1 METPGDRI
9 IVSQKSAP
17 PLLRVAVAT
26 PLRRSFDYLPPSDV
40 DIATLKPGIR
50 LRLPFG
56 RTEVIGVLL
65 EITQQAQVAA
75 VRLKRAKQRL
85 DAEPVLSPELLWLL
99 NWASHYYQHPIGEVV
114 QQALPTLLRQG
125 RPARVKGV
133 EHWHLTSAGQA
144 LQPDD
149 ISRAPRQAALISLLQ
164 QHAGDITSAELNQ
177 QQDQWRPVM
186 ARLVE
191 KSWVEMSEQQ
201 LASNHEQQPSEKPE
215 LNADQLLAVQRL
227 LDHLDQYHAFLL
239 DGVTGSGKTE
249 VYLRVI
255 ESVLAA
261 NKQALILVPEIG
273 LTPQLLSRFQR
284 RFPDISIAVLHS
296 GLNDQ
301 ERLQAWLSASKGDA
315 GIIIGTRSALLTPLD
330 RPGIIIVDE
339 EHDLSLKQQE
349 GFRYS
354 ARDLAIVRAQHL
366 KVPVILGSATPA
378 LESLYNC
385 ERERFTRLHLPER
398 AGTAT
403 PPKFSLIDV
412 RGQKLDNGLSAQLLL
427 QMQTHLAAGGQVL
440 LFINRRGFAPVLMC
454 HDCGWHARCDRCD
467 AHMTIHQ
474 HARRLRCHH
483 CGSERP
489 LPANCPECKSADL
502 FQAGYGTERV
512 EQVLKSHFPT
522 TPILRI
528 DRDTTRRKG
537 AMQTMLE
544 QIKAGEPQILV
555 GTQMLAKGHHF
566 PNLTLVGLLD
576 ADYGLFSA
584 DFRAAERLGQLVL
597 QVAGRAGRA
606 ERQGEVLIQTHHP
619 ESPLLQ
625 SLLSHDYGRF
635 AQALLSERQAA
646 NLPPYSHLALLRA
659 EAVDT
664 QAPYCFL
671 EEAHSLATQLDGSGI
686 EVYGPFPAPME
697 RRAGRSRAQLL
708 LQSNSRAS
716 LQLLLSAWLPRL
728 ETLKSGRK
736 VRWSIDVDPL
746 EMF

>member
-1 METPGDRI
+1 
-9 IVSQKSAP
+9 
-17 PLLRVAVAT
+17 
-26 PLRRSFDYLPPSDV
+26 
-40 DIATLKPGIR
+40 
-50 LRLPFG
+50 LPFG
-56 RTEVIGVLL
+56 RSEVIGVLL

-75 VRLKRAKQRL
+75 VRLKRAKQVL
-85 DAEPVLSPELLWLL
+85 DVEPILSAELLWLL
-99 NWASHYYQHPIGEVV
+99 NWASQYYQHPIGEVV

-133 EHWHLTSAGQA
+133 ELWRLTPSGQS
-144 LQPDD
+144 LQPSD
-149 ISRAPRQAALISLLQ
+149 ISRAPRQAALLSLLQ
-164 QHAGDITSAELNQ
+164 QHSAGLTSAELNQ
-177 QQDQWRPVM
+177 RQERWRPVM

-191 KSWVEMSEQQ
+191 KNWVEMTEQQ
-201 LASNHEQQPSEKPE
+201 LACNHAQTPSEKPD
-215 LNADQLLAVQRL
+215 LNQDQLLAVEQIL
-227 LDHLDQYHAFLL
+227 NHLDSYHAFLL

-255 ESVLAA
+255 DSVLAA
-261 NKQALILVPEIG
+261 KQQALILVPEIG

-284 RFPDISIAVLHS
+284 RFPAVSIAILHS

-301 ERLQAWLSASKGDA
+301 ERLQAWLSASKGEA
-315 GIIIGTRSALLTPLD
+315 GIIIGTRSALLTPLAG
-330 RPGIIIVDE
+330 PGIIIVDE
-339 EHDLSLKQQE
+339 EHDLSFKQQE

-366 KVPVILGSATPA
+366 QVPVILGSATPA
-378 LESLYNC
+378 LESLANC

-398 AGTAT
+398 AGAAT
-403 PPKFSLIDV
+403 PPEFKLIDV
-412 RGQKLDNGLSAQLLL
+412 RGQKLNNGMSAQLLAH
-427 QMQTHLAAGGQVL
+427 MQTHLAAGGQVL
-440 LFINRRGFAPVLMC
+440 LFINRRGFAPVMMC
-454 HDCGWHARCDRCD
+454 HDCGWHSRCERCD

-474 HARRLRCHH
+474 RARRLRCHH

-489 LPANCPECKSADL
+489 LPAHCPGCNSENL
-502 FQAGYGTERV
+502 IQVGYGTERV
-512 EQVLKSHFPT
+512 EQVLKLHFPA

-537 AMQTMLE
+537 AMQAMLD
-544 QIKAGEPQILV
+544 QIKQGESQILV

-635 AQALLSERQAA
+635 AKALLAEREAA

-659 EAVDT
+659 EAVDA
-664 QAPYCFL
+664 QAPYRFL
-671 EEAHSLATQLDGSGI
+671 EEAHSLVSQLGGNGI
-686 EVYGPFPAPME
+686 EVYGPFPAPMQ
-697 RRAGRSRAQLL
+697 RRAGRNRAQMLLQASSRAP
-708 LQSNSRAS
+708 LQT
-716 LQLLLSAWLPRL
+716 LLSTWLQRL
-728 ETLKSGRK
+728 ESLKSGRK

>member
-1 METPGDRI
+1 MAFPGDRF
-9 IVSQKSAP
+9 IVSQKPAP
-17 PLLRVAVAT
+17 TVLRVAVAT
-26 PLRRSFDYLPPSDV
+26 PLRRTFDYLPPGDV
-40 DIATLKPGIR
+40 DIAKLKPGIR

-56 RTEVIGVLL
+56 RSEVIGVLL
-65 EITQQAQVAA
+65 EISPQPQVAA
-75 VRLKRAKQRL
+75 VRLKRAKQVL
-85 DAEPVLSPELLWLL
+85 DADPLLSPELLWLL
-99 NWASHYYQHPIGEVV
+99 EWASHYYQHPIGEVV

-125 RPARVKGV
+125 RPARIRGI
-133 EHWHLTSAGQA
+133 EHWYLTSGGRT

-149 ISRAPRQAALISLLQ
+149 TSRAPRQTALISLLL
-164 QHAGDITSAELNQ
+164 QHNGGISSAELNQ
-177 QQDQWRPVM
+177 LQDNWRPVM

-191 KSWVEMSEQQ
+191 KNWVEMIEQRTIQ
-201 LASNHEQQPSEKPE
+201 TETQQPSEKPQ
-215 LNADQLLAVQRL
+215 LNADQQQAVEQIQ
-227 LDHLDQYHAFLL
+227 DHLDQYHAFLL

-249 VYLRVI
+249 VYLQVI

-273 LTPQLLSRFQR
+273 LTPQLVSRFQR
-284 RFPDISIAVLHS
+284 RFPTISIAVLHS

-301 ERLQAWLSASKGDA
+301 ERLQAWLNARKGDA
-315 GIIIGTRSALLTPLD
+315 GIIIGTRSALLTPLE

-339 EHDLSLKQQE
+339 EHDLSFKQQE

-354 ARDLAIVRAQHL
+354 ARDLAIVRARHL

-385 ERERFTRLHLPER
+385 ERERSTRLHLPER
-398 AGTAT
+398 AGAAR

-412 RGQKLDNGLSAQLLL
+412 RGQKLDNGLSAQLLAH
-427 QMQTHLAAGGQVL
+427 MQTHLDAGGQVL

-454 HDCGWHARCDRCD
+454 HDCGWHARCERCD

-474 HARRLRCHH
+474 RARRLRCHH

-489 LPANCPECKSADL
+489 LPAHCPGCDSANL
-502 FQAGYGTERV
+502 FQVGYGTERV
-512 EQVLKSHFPT
+512 EQVLKAHFPT

-537 AMQTMLE
+537 AMQAMLE
-544 QIKAGEPQILV
+544 QIKQGEPRILV

-584 DFRAAERLGQLVL
+584 DFRSAERLGQLVL

-625 SLLSHDYGRF
+625 NLLSHDYGRF
-635 AQALLSERQAA
+635 AQALLTERQAA

-659 EAVDT
+659 EAVDAR
-664 QAPYCFL
+664 APYRFL
-671 EEAHSLATQLDGSGI
+671 EEARSLAAQLDTQGI

-697 RRAGRSRAQLL
+697 RRAGRNRAQLL
-708 LQSNSRAS
+708 LQSNTRAT
-716 LQLLLSAWLPRL
+716 LQLILSAWLPRL
-728 ETLKSGRK
+728 ETFKSGRK

>member
-1 METPGDRI
+1 MNQASTP
-9 IVSQKSAP
+9 VV
-17 PLLRVAVAT
+17 LRVAVAT
-26 PLRRSFDYLPPSDV
+26 PLRRSFDYLPPRDV
-40 DIATLKPGIR
+40 DIATLKPGVR

-65 EITQQAQVAA
+65 EITQHTQVAA
-75 VRLKRAKQRL
+75 VRLKRAKQIL
-85 DAEPVLSPELLWLL
+85 DKEPILSSEMLWLL
-99 NWASHYYQHPIGEVV
+99 NWASQYYQHPIGEVV

-133 EHWHLTSAGQA
+133 ELWRLT
-144 LQPDD
+144 PDGFTLSPNEL
-149 ISRAPRQAALISLLQ
+149 SRAPRQAALLALLQ
-164 QHAGDITSAELNQ
+164 QHPEGITSIELNQ
-177 QQDQWRPVM
+177 QQERWRPVM

-191 KSWVEMSEQQ
+191 KNWVEMTEQQ
-201 LASNHEQQPSEKPE
+201 LVPDPTQSPSEKPE
-215 LNADQLLAVQRL
+215 LNPDQLLAVQEIL
-227 LDHLDQYHAFLL
+227 NQLGHYHTFLL

-255 ESVLAA
+255 DAVLAA
-261 NKQALILVPEIG
+261 NQQALILVPEIG
-273 LTPQLLSRFQR
+273 LTPQLVNRFQR
-284 RFPDISIAVLHS
+284 RFPAASIAVLHS

-301 ERLQAWLSASKGDA
+301 ERLQAWLSASQGDA
-315 GIIIGTRSALLTPLD
+315 GIIIGTRSALLTPLA

-339 EHDLSLKQQE
+339 EHDLSFKQQE

-366 KVPVILGSATPA
+366 QVPVILGSATPA

-385 ERERFTRLHLPER
+385 ERERFSRLHLPER

-403 PPKFSLIDV
+403 PPEFRLIDV
-412 RGQKLDNGLSAQLLL
+412 RGQKLDNGLSAQLLTGI
-427 QMQTHLAAGGQVL
+427 QTHLAAGGQVL

-454 HDCGWHARCDRCD
+454 HDCGWHSRCDRCD

-474 HARRLRCHH
+474 RARRLRCHH

-489 LPANCPECKSADL
+489 LPPSCPGCNSENL
-502 FQAGYGTERV
+502 IQVGYGTERV
-512 EQVLKSHFPT
+512 EQVLGSHFPT

-537 AMQTMLE
+537 AMQAMLD
-544 QIKAGEPQILV
+544 QIKQGKSQILV

-619 ESPLLQ
+619 ESALLQ
-625 SLLSHDYGRF
+625 SLLGHDYGRF
-635 AQALLSERQAA
+635 AKALLAERQAT

-659 EAVDT
+659 EAVDA
-664 QAPYCFL
+664 QAPFRFL
-671 EEAHSLATQLDGSGI
+671 EEAHSLVSQMGGSGI

-708 LQSNSRAS
+708 LQANSRAP
-716 LQLLLSAWLPRL
+716 LQTLLSVWLSRL
-728 ETLKSGRK
+728 ESLKSGRK

>member
-1 METPGDRI
+1 M
-9 IVSQKSAP
+9 SQPSAP
-17 PLLRVAVAT
+17 LVLRVAVAT
-26 PLRRSFDYLPPSDV
+26 PLRRSFDYLPPRDV
-40 DIATLKPGIR
+40 DITNLRPGVR

-65 EITQQAQVAA
+65 EISQEAQVAA
-75 VRLKRAKQRL
+75 VRLKRAKQVL
-85 DAEPVLSPELLWLL
+85 DAEPILSSELLWLL
-99 NWASHYYQHPIGEVV
+99 NWASQYYQHPIGEVV
-114 QQALPTLLRQG
+114 QQALPALLRQG
-125 RPARVKGV
+125 RPARVKGI
-133 EHWHLTSAGQA
+133 EYWKLTPSGQS
-144 LQPDD
+144 LQLTEL
-149 ISRAPRQAALISLLQ
+149 SRAPRQAALLTLLQ
-164 QHAGDITSAELNQ
+164 QHPAGITSTELNQ
-177 QQDQWRPVM
+177 LQERWRPVM
-186 ARLVE
+186 TRLVE
-191 KSWVEMSEQQ
+191 KNWVEMTEQQ
-201 LASNHEQQPSEKPE
+201 QVPGNTNQPSEKPE
-215 LNADQLLAVQRL
+215 LNPDQHQAVQQV
-227 LDHLDQYHAFLL
+227 LDHLDQFHAFLL

-255 ESVLAA
+255 DSVLAK
-261 NKQALILVPEIG
+261 NQQALILVPEIG
-273 LTPQLLSRFQR
+273 LTPQLLNRFQR
-284 RFPDISIAVLHS
+284 RFPTVSIAVLHS

-301 ERLQAWLSASKGDA
+301 ERLQAWLSARQGDA
-315 GIIIGTRSALLTPLD
+315 GIIIGTRSALLTPLA

-339 EHDLSLKQQE
+339 EHDLSFKQQE

-354 ARDLAIVRAQHL
+354 ARDLASVRAQHL
-366 KVPVILGSATPA
+366 NVPVILGSATPA

-398 AGTAT
+398 AGAAT
-403 PPKFSLIDV
+403 SPEFRLIDV
-412 RGQKLDNGLSAQLLL
+412 RGQKLDSGLSAQLLAE
-427 QMQTHLAAGGQVL
+427 MQTHLAAGGQVL

-454 HDCGWHARCDRCD
+454 HDCGWHSRCERCD
-467 AHMTIHQ
+467 AHMTTHQ
-474 HARRLRCHH
+474 RARRLRCHH

-489 LPANCPECKSADL
+489 LPAHCPECNSENL
-502 FQAGYGTERV
+502 IQVGYGTERV
-512 EQVLKSHFPT
+512 EQVLNAHFPS

-537 AMQTMLE
+537 AMQAMLD
-544 QIKAGEPQILV
+544 QIKQGSSQILV

-606 ERQGEVLIQTHHP
+606 KRQGEVLIQTHHP

-625 SLLSHDYGRF
+625 SLLSHDYARF
-635 AQALLSERQAA
+635 AQALLAERQATH
-646 NLPPYSHLALLRA
+646 LPPYSHLALLRA
-659 EAVDT
+659 EAVDA
-664 QAPYCFL
+664 QAPYLFL
-671 EEAHSLATQLDGSGI
+671 EEAHSLVSQIGGKGI
-686 EVYGPFPAPME
+686 EAYGPLPAPME

-708 LQSNSRAS
+708 LQANSRAP
-716 LQLLLSAWLPRL
+716 LQTLLSTWLPRL

>member
-1 METPGDRI
+1 M
-9 IVSQKSAP
+9 
-17 PLLRVAVAT
+17 
-26 PLRRSFDYLPPSDV
+26 
-40 DIATLKPGIR
+40 R

-65 EITQQAQVAA
+65 EISQQAQVAA
-75 VRLKRAKQRL
+75 VRLKRAKQLL
-85 DAEPVLSPELLWLL
+85 DEAPLLTSELLWLL

-133 EHWHLTSAGQA
+133 EHWRLTSSGQT
-144 LQPDD
+144 LQPAD
-149 ISRAPRQAALISLLQ
+149 ISRAPRQAVLVALLQ
-164 QHAGDITSAELNQ
+164 QHAEGITSAELNQ
-177 QQDQWRPVM
+177 LQDQWRPVM

-191 KSWVEMSEQQ
+191 KNWVEMI
-201 LASNHEQQPSEKPE
+201 EQQPAPSEDQPAGKKPE
-215 LNADQLLAVQRL
+215 LNTDQQQAVQRIL
-227 LDHLDQYHAFLL
+227 GQMDQYHAFLL

-249 VYLRVI
+249 VYLRLI

-273 LTPQLLSRFQR
+273 LTPQLLGRFQR
-284 RFPDISIAVLHS
+284 RFPAFSIALLHS

-301 ERLQAWLSASKGDA
+301 ERLQAWLSASNGTA
-315 GIIIGTRSALLTPLD
+315 GIIIGTRSALLTPLI

-339 EHDLSLKQQE
+339 EHDLSFKQQE

-366 KVPVILGSATPA
+366 KIPVLLGSATPA
-378 LESLYNC
+378 LESIYNT
-385 ERERFTRLHLPER
+385 ERDRFTRLHLPER
-398 AGTAT
+398 AGAAT
-403 PPKFSLIDV
+403 PPSFSLIDV
-412 RGQKLDNGLSAQLLL
+412 RGQKLDNGLSAQLLAH
-427 QMQTHLAAGGQVL
+427 MRTHLDAGGQVL

-467 AHMTIHQ
+467 AHMTIHK

-489 LPANCPECKSADL
+489 LPSNCPECNSTDL

-512 EQVLKSHFPT
+512 EQILSSHFPT

-537 AMQTMLE
+537 AMQAMLD
-544 QIKAGEPQILV
+544 QIKAGESQILV

-606 ERQGEVLIQTHHP
+606 ERPGEVLIQTHHP

-625 SLLSHDYGRF
+625 SLLSHDYARF
-635 AQALLSERQAA
+635 AQALLTERQAT

-664 QAPYCFL
+664 QAPYRFL
-671 EEAHSLATQLDGSGI
+671 EEAHALASQLDGKGI
-686 EVYGPFPAPME
+686 ELYGPFPASME

-728 ETLKSGRK
+728 ETFKSGRK
-736 VRWSIDVDPL
+736 VRWSIDVDPM

>member
-1 METPGDRI
+1 M
-9 IVSQKSAP
+9 
-17 PLLRVAVAT
+17 
-26 PLRRSFDYLPPSDV
+26 
-40 DIATLKPGIR
+40 
-50 LRLPFG
+50 LRL
-56 RTEVIGVLL
+56 
-65 EITQQAQVAA
+65 
-75 VRLKRAKQRL
+75 
-85 DAEPVLSPELLWLL
+85 L
-99 NWASHYYQHPIGEVV
+99 N
-114 QQALPTLLRQG
+114 
-125 RPARVKGV
+125 
-133 EHWHLTSAGQA
+133 
-144 LQPDD
+144 
-149 ISRAPRQAALISLLQ
+149 
-164 QHAGDITSAELNQ
+164 
-177 QQDQWRPVM
+177 
-186 ARLVE
+186 
-191 KSWVEMSEQQ
+191 
-201 LASNHEQQPSEKPE
+201 
-215 LNADQLLAVQRL
+215 
-227 LDHLDQYHAFLL
+227 HLDQYHAFLL

-255 ESVLAA
+255 GSVLAA

-301 ERLQAWLSASKGDA
+301 ERLQAWLSASKGNA

-354 ARDLAIVRAQHL
+354 ARDLAVVRAQHL

-385 ERERFTRLHLPER
+385 ERDRFTRLHLPER
-398 AGTAT
+398 AGAAT

-412 RGQKLDNGLSAQLLL
+412 RGQKLDNGLSAQLLA
-427 QMQTHLAAGGQVL
+427 QMQTHLGAGGQVL

-474 HARRLRCHH
+474 HAHRLRCHH

-489 LPANCPECKSADL
+489 LPASCPECNSSAL
-502 FQAGYGTERV
+502 FRVGYGTERV
-512 EQVLKSHFPT
+512 EQVLSSHFPT

-537 AMQTMLE
+537 AMQAMLD
-544 QIKAGEPQILV
+544 QIKQGEPQILV

-606 ERQGEVLIQTHHP
+606 ERQGDVLIQTHHP

-659 EAVDT
+659 EAVDA
-664 QAPYCFL
+664 QAPYRFL
-671 EEAHSLATQLDGSGI
+671 EEAHSLTSQLEDNAI

-708 LQSNSRAS
+708 LQSNSRAT

-728 ETLKSGRK
+728 ETLKTGRK

>member
-1 METPGDRI
+1 M
-9 IVSQKSAP
+9 SQKSAP
-17 PLLRVAVAT
+17 PVLRVAVAT
-26 PLRRSFDYLPPSDV
+26 PLRRSFDYLPPRDV
-40 DIATLKPGIR
+40 DIATLKPGVR

-65 EITQQAQVAA
+65 EMTQQAQVAA
-75 VRLKRAKQRL
+75 VRLKRANQL
-85 DAEPVLSPELLWLL
+85 IDAEPILSAELLWLL
-99 NWASHYYQHPIGEVV
+99 DWASQYYQHPIGEVV
-114 QQALPTLLRQG
+114 QQALPVLLRQG
-125 RPARVKGV
+125 RPARLKGV
-133 EHWHLTSAGQA
+133 EHWRLTSSGKA

-149 ISRAPRQAALISLLQ
+149 ISRAPRQAALIFQLQ

-177 QQDQWRPVM
+177 LQDQWRPVM

-191 KSWVEMSEQQ
+191 KNWVEMI
-201 LASNHEQQPSEKPE
+201 EQQPAPGQTQQPSKIPD
-215 LNADQLLAVQRL
+215 LNADQLLAVQQL
-227 LDHLDQYHAFLL
+227 LNHLDQYHAFLL

-255 ESVLAA
+255 GSVLAA

-301 ERLQAWLSASKGDA
+301 ERLQAWLSASKGNA

-354 ARDLAIVRAQHL
+354 ARDLAVVRAQHL

-385 ERERFTRLHLPER
+385 ERDRFTRLHLPER
-398 AGTAT
+398 AGAAT

-412 RGQKLDNGLSAQLLL
+412 RGQKLDNGLSAQLLT
-427 QMQTHLAAGGQVL
+427 QMQTHLGAGGQVL

-474 HARRLRCHH
+474 HAHRLRCHH

-489 LPANCPECKSADL
+489 LPASCPECNSSAL
-502 FQAGYGTERV
+502 FRVGYGTERV
-512 EQVLKSHFPT
+512 EQVLSSHFPT

-537 AMQTMLE
+537 AMQAMLD
-544 QIKAGEPQILV
+544 QIKQGEPQILV

-659 EAVDT
+659 EAVDAR
-664 QAPYCFL
+664 APYRFL
-671 EEAHSLATQLDGSGI
+671 EEAHSLTSQLENNAI

-708 LQSNSRAS
+708 LQSNSRAT

-728 ETLKSGRK
+728 ETLKTGRK